1 MDQVWKLIKEP
12 FIWGLLLGLLLFVLS
27 FWGHFKTKREFR
39 RYRKHLSDKLELDAH
54 QMELVKKEKDALLKE
69 AENLRLRVGM
79 LAEKPDQK
87 ILRDLEILTR
97 AEKRM
102 VVRAPGFAPA
112 WEAAK
117 AEATEEIAQEEIGK
131 SSPKR
136 FFNRL
141 FGNAALKLLDSS
153 SSADNSS
160 EAYSGAS
167 SAGTS
172 QNNTTP
178 ANNGGTPEPT
188 KPAA

>member
-1 MDQVWKLIKEP
+1 
-12 FIWGLLLGLLLFVLS
+12 
-27 FWGHFKTKREFR
+27 
-39 RYRKHLSDKLELDAH
+39 
-54 QMELVKKEKDALLKE
+54 
-69 AENLRLRVGM
+69 
-79 LAEKPDQK
+79 
-87 ILRDLEILTR
+87 
-97 AEKRM
+97 M

-153 SSADNSS
+153 SSADSSS
-160 EAYSGAS
+160 EAYSAGS

-178 ANNGGTPEPT
+178 ANNGGTQEPT
-188 KPAA
+188 NNFTGKP